1 MASTLEDLVNEIEN
15 EELEKQAS
23 EVDEVDGLAEEVMRR
38 AMEKVAKAKTKPK
51 AEKDPEEM
59 LDETEDEEVEEI
71 EEELEKEAE
80 KDEDDD
86 DDGDE
91 ESKAEEAIEE
101 EVEEELRGEEIEK
114 ALSKKQK
121 EKVASIS
128 ENFSSPVKKKLF
140 EKIASF
146 QLLNNPRVVIDNN
159 FQKYETLDG
168 LPKEIKMLFDD
179 KGEEVNNI

>member
-1 MASTLEDLVNEIEN
+1 MAGTIEDLVKEIEN

-51 AEKDPEEM
+51 AEKNPEEM
-59 LDETEDEEVEEI
+59 LDEAEDEEVEEI
-71 EEELEKEAE
+71 EEKIEKEAKKE
-80 KDEDDD
+80 

-91 ESKAEEAIEE
+91 ETEEEEAIEE
-101 EVEEELRGEEIEK
+101 EVEEELRGKEIEE

-128 ENFSSPVKKKLF
+128 ENFSSPAKKKLF
-140 EKIASF
+140 EKIASY
-146 QLLNNPRVVIDNN
+146 QLANNPRVVIDNN

-179 KGEEVNNI
+179 PGEEVNNI